1 MSYSTLEQI
10 RIRLDEYEVT
20 ENGGEETITFP
31 KNLKLDTKLNELILK
46 AKQDIKHHRHY
57 PDEYTEEQI
66 ENDIE
71 SKYHSMVIDLVLYDY
86 ATDGMEFETNH
97 SETGVN
103 RTIVKKE
110 TLLGKIIPFCKVL

>member
-57 PDEYTEEQI
+57 PDGYTEEQI

-71 SKYHSMVIDLVLYDY
+71 NKYHSMVIDLVLYDY